1 MFFQVLFIIVIC
13 LGIFLF
19 ASWFFSCLYTEWQLD
34 AAERAKRKQEEE
46 LQVVKEQDPVSR
58 AIERKAKPT
67 RHRLTSPFRFQ
78 DGTEETNFIEETS
91 ITIDEAA
98 QDKNK
103 KQPNFVQMSDATLPS
118 NQVLCS
124 VYSQGA
130 EPIGKKNKMKNS
142 QKANNQQ
149 VQYAQLQQAAQIK
162 QQYPNLT
169 LQDIQQ
175 HQIKQMQ
182 QQAAQ
187 QRQIESIKQ
196 QYPNLTK
203 SDILHLQQLQANLN
217 NVNNFNNSA
226 NSNSVSINLSN
237 NGIPNG
243 MASSQQAVQQVVSAE
258 IPTTVVDSTPAAAVE
273 IVVEPAAKPAKPETK
288 APALPNEQLQQ
299 KIVDIVTSE
308 IEKEIVPE
316 TAASQQSTSQAPPK
330 PQPAPSAAQTA
341 SAISD
346 EEIIKQLNLQ
356 DDKLPYR
363 ERKLEEYEFFKT
375 ALEIID
381 LSREL
386 EVVTEE
392 AYAAEFERAIDEAD
406 SRKGKINWTLVPS
419 LHATDHLSAIEEI
432 VVLLD
437 QFLHSKFFKKVS
449 RDEKMQVIDQLLRN
463 VLSIITQRQK
473 FKAKKKDHQ
482 EDLLFVWDE
491 VKELLEQEK
500 RRIKAKSTNK
510 PQIPP
515 KPQKP
520 APQQFN
526 V

>member
-1 MFFQVLFIIVIC
+1 MH
-13 LGIFLF
+13 
-19 ASWFFSCLYTEWQLD
+19 S
-34 AAERAKRKQEEE
+34 
-46 LQVVKEQDPVSR
+46 LQ
-58 AIERKAKPT
+58 
-67 RHRLTSPFRFQ
+67 FQ

-98 QDKNK
+98 QDK
-103 KQPNFVQMSDATLPS
+103 KQKQNFVQMSDATLPS

-124 VYSQGA
+124 VYSQGS
-130 EPIGKKNKMKNS
+130 EPISKKKQMKNS
-142 QKANNQQ
+142 QKPNNQQ

-187 QRQIESIKQ
+187 QRQIENIKQ

-237 NGIPNG
+237 NGMPNN
-243 MASSQQAVQQVVSAE
+243 MANAMAANQPTASVQQQVVAAE
-258 IPTTVVDSTPAAAVE
+258 IPTVVESPAAAVE
-273 IVVEPAAKPAKPETK
+273 IVPEPESK
-288 APALPNEQLQQ
+288 APVIQNEQQQLQQ
-299 KIVDIVTSE
+299 KIVEIVTAE
-308 IEKEIVPE
+308 IEKEIIPE
-316 TAASQQSTSQAPPK
+316 TIPNQQPTSQPVPPK
-330 PQPAPSAAQTA
+330 PPAQQPPPAPPAA
-341 SAISD
+341 AISD

-363 ERKLEEYEFFKT
+363 ERKLEEFEFFKT
-375 ALEIID
+375 ALDIID

-386 EVVTEE
+386 EGVTEE
-392 AYAAEFERAIDEAD
+392 SYAVEFERAIDEAD

-463 VLSIITQRQK
+463 VLSIITKRKK
-473 FKAKKKDHQ
+473 FPARKPDHQ

-491 VKELLEQEK
+491 VKDLLEQEK

>member
-1 MFFQVLFIIVIC
+1 
-13 LGIFLF
+13 
-19 ASWFFSCLYTEWQLD
+19 
-34 AAERAKRKQEEE
+34 
-46 LQVVKEQDPVSR
+46 
-58 AIERKAKPT
+58 
-67 RHRLTSPFRFQ
+67 
-78 DGTEETNFIEETS
+78 
-91 ITIDEAA
+91 
-98 QDKNK
+98 
-103 KQPNFVQMSDATLPS
+103 MSDATLPS

-124 VYSQGA
+124 VYSQGS
-130 EPIGKKNKMKNS
+130 EPISKKKQMKNS
-142 QKANNQQ
+142 QKPNNQQ

-187 QRQIESIKQ
+187 QRQIENIKQ

-237 NGIPNG
+237 NGMPNN
-243 MASSQQAVQQVVSAE
+243 MANAMAANQPAASVQQVVAAE
-258 IPTTVVDSTPAAAVE
+258 IPTVVDSPAAAVE
-273 IVVEPAAKPAKPETK
+273 IVAEPESK
-288 APALPNEQLQQ
+288 APVVQNEQQQLQQ
-299 KIVDIVTSE
+299 KIVEIVTAE
-308 IEKEIVPE
+308 IEKEIIPE
-316 TAASQQSTSQAPPK
+316 TIPTQQSTSQPVPPK
-330 PQPAPSAAQTA
+330 PPAQQPPPAPPAA
-341 SAISD
+341 AISD

-363 ERKLEEYEFFKT
+363 ERKLEEFEFFKT
-375 ALEIID
+375 ALDIID

-386 EVVTEE
+386 EGVTEE
-392 AYAAEFERAIDEAD
+392 SYAVEFERAIDEAD

-463 VLSIITQRQK
+463 VLSIITKRKK
-473 FKAKKKDHQ
+473 FPARKPDHQ

-491 VKELLEQEK
+491 VKDLLEQEK

>member
-1 MFFQVLFIIVIC
+1 M
-13 LGIFLF
+13 
-19 ASWFFSCLYTEWQLD
+19 ANYSAYS
-34 AAERAKRKQEEE
+34 
-46 LQVVKEQDPVSR
+46 
-58 AIERKAKPT
+58 
-67 RHRLTSPFRFQ
+67 Q

-98 QDKNK
+98 QEKSK
-103 KQPNFVQMSDATLPS
+103 KQPNFVQMSDGTLPS

-124 VYSQGA
+124 VYSPGS
-130 EPIGKKNKMKNS
+130 EPINKKKKMKNS
-142 QKANNQQ
+142 QKPNSQQ

-175 HQIKQMQ
+175 HQLKQMQ

-226 NSNSVSINLSN
+226 NSNSVSISHSN
-237 NGIPNG
+237 NGMPNG
-243 MASSQQAVQQVVSAE
+243 LAANSQAAASVQQVTAAD
-258 IPTTVVDSTPAAAVE
+258 IPTTVVDSPVLAPVTAAVVE
-273 IVVEPAAKPAKPETK
+273 IVVEPETK
-288 APALPNEQLQQ
+288 AQTIQNEQQQLQQ
-299 KIVDIVTSE
+299 KIVEIVTAE
-308 IEKEIVPE
+308 IEKDMLPE
-316 TAASQQSTSQAPPK
+316 TAQSQQSTSQQAPTPPQKPAPPQQ
-330 PQPAPSAAQTA
+330 PPQQPAVSV
-341 SAISD
+341 ISD

-363 ERKLEEYEFFKT
+363 ERKLEEFEFFKT
-375 ALEIID
+375 ALDIID

-386 EVVTEE
+386 EGVTDES
-392 AYAAEFERAIDEAD
+392 YAAEFERAIDEAD

-437 QFLHSKFFKKVS
+437 QFLRSKFFKKVS

-463 VLSIITQRQK
+463 VLSIITKRKK
-473 FKAKKKDHQ
+473 FPARKPDHQ

-491 VKELLEQEK
+491 VRDVLEQEK
-500 RRIKAKSTNK
+500 IRIKAKSTNK

-515 KPQKP
+515 KPQKSS
-520 APQQFN
+520 PQQFN